1 MCNKERVVKMK
12 LEYSPKDDC
21 YEFVIKSFFKV
32 YTRYCYIP
40 KINNITIKIDA
51 TNKDAPISFKET
63 GTIILNTQSCLWC
76 QVIYQLSHELC
87 HLLVGVH
94 IPHQHL
100 WFEESIC
107 EVSSQFFLHKLTENW
122 LNIGINLIDTNGE
135 LYAPL
140 FKEYA
145 ISESKNFVAFDISK
159 LLNNNSTIYKEIQLN
174 GINRE
179 LNKNIANNLLPLFFE
194 NPKLWTAVHSLGKAT
209 FYSDFSLFLQ
219 SWLEVSPTD
228 CSESISKIIS
238 LFNSNKDNSTEIS
251 V

>member
-1 MCNKERVVKMK
+1 MK
-12 LEYSPKDDC
+12 LEYSPTDNNF
-21 YEFVIKSFFKV
+21 EFLLKSFFNV

-40 KINNITIKIDA
+40 KINNITIKIDD

-63 GTIILNTQSCLWC
+63 RTIILNTQSCLWC

-107 EVSSQFFLHKLTENW
+107 EVSSQFFLHKLTEDWINT
-122 LNIGINLIDTNGE
+122 GIDLTDTRGE

-159 LLNNNSTIYKEIQLN
+159 LLNSGSTIYKEIQLT

-179 LNKNIANNLLPLFFE
+179 LNKNIANNLLPMFFE

-209 FYSDFSLFLQ
+209 FYSDFSFFLQ
-219 SWLEVSPTD
+219 SWLEVSPAD
-228 CSESISKIIS
+228 CRESVLMIIS
-238 LFNSNKDNSTEIS
+238 LFNSNNDSSFAIS
-251 V
+251 G